1 MDIYFAGTPNSA
13 AEILKS
19 LESNDLFSIKGVI
32 TQPDKKGKRG
42 NQLIESPVS
51 LMANSL
57 NLKTYKPHKLS
68 KEHIQNDVDI
78 TCADILLVV
87 AYGKLIPNWI
97 LKSNIK
103 AINIHYS
110 ILPSHR
116 GASPIQSSLLN
127 NDKKT
132 GITFMEMS
140 KELDAGKIIKCFEI
154 PIDRNDNKSSLEKKL
169 TELSISN
176 IEEVITGIYSNKI
189 IPVDQDHEQASYCKK
204 ILKEDSIISFKES
217 AERIFAKFRA
227 FNEWPGICFTHNNT
241 VIKIHGLSISSTKS
255 PGSPGDIISFNNSG
269 LSIKTI
275 DFDIVITHLQFP
287 NKNIIT
293 AKDAYNSYRDFFV
306 SK

>member
-19 LESNDLFSIKGVI
+19 LASNALFNIKGVI

-42 NQLIESPVS
+42 NKLVESPVS

-57 NLKTYKPHKLS
+57 NLHTYKPHNLT
-68 KEHIQNDVDI
+68 KEHLQNDIDI
-78 TCADILLVV
+78 NNADILLVV

-110 ILPSHR
+110 LLPRYR

-132 GITFMEMS
+132 GVTFMQMS
-140 KELDAGKIIKCFEI
+140 KDLDAGKIIKCFEI
-154 PIDRNDNKSSLEKKL
+154 PISENDNKSSLEKKL
-169 TELSISN
+169 TELSILN
-176 IEEVITGIYSNKI
+176 LEQVITEICSNKI
-189 IPVDQDHEQASYCKK
+189 IPFDQNHEQASYCKK

-217 AERIFAKFRA
+217 AERIYAKFRA
-227 FNEWPGICFTHNNT
+227 YNEWPGICFIHKNK
-241 VIKIHGLSISSTKS
+241 VIKIHGLEISSTKS
-255 PGSPGDIISFNNSG
+255 PGSPGDIISLTSSG
-269 LSIKTI
+269 LSIKSV
-275 DFDIVITHLQFP
+275 DYDIVITHLQFP

-293 AKDAYNSYRDFFV
+293 AKDAYNSYRQFFA
-306 SK
+306 